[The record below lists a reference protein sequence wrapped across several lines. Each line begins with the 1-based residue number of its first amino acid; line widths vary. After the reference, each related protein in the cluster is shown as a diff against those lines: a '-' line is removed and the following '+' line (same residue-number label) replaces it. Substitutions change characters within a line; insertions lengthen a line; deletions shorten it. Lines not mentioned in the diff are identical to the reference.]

1 MDALAYAP
9 LTLPAHAEPHTTCA
23 CPCARRALSSAYQ
36 GRLQVIR
43 ILLEFDIDL
52 FTLTQFDI
60 DPFDAMFDPTSDT
73 EAELLCRYPLALPL
87 RSLYNKWRAKCGVA
101 PVQLPSPKCSA
112 HRGGRQ
118 LKSLN
123 FVSPTRSSPSKT
135 SKTSIT
141 GHRQQLTPRLG
152 KVVRGAARAKRV
164 VKQVKERKGHADGP
178 RSKVRFSHVVGTPS
192 CLATASALAEGA
204 PGPAVA
210 PPMTAAATVTVPDSV
225 AAEVRGPPPQSAC
238 ASEAAAP
245 AGMAAAPASVAAA
258 PTDVATAPATATS
271 AAKPAAMAG
280 ISTPADAA
288 PPSNPLPVPSL
299 SRWLSNAVCA
309 AEGVEAT
316 GAAAAVVSTARL
328 GSQAA
333 LSILPPQT
341 LIGSKSVLP
350 EARAQCLESE
360 VDQMED
366 VVEVDEHDLYDDYDL
381 YEDKLTTHQRIQLK
395 LRQLFSRAGSERN
408 NRLKEGYMRQHA
420 FAFFVLDQSLAH
432 SDYPNHTR
440 ARYWLGKGQ
449 EVKVAPR
456 SLVLH
461 LARLRPHGLLC
472 GQIRAGDQRSARAK
486 GRYRLNFRPVLMSDS
501 VRIARASQDADWM
514 DLMMWSVLM
523 GHFKLSR
530 MLWLKT
536 STPLRAAVVAAR
548 LCQKMSLKAG
558 PANVEALQEQSKVY
572 ESWALGIL
580 NQVTKSDEDVMNL
593 LTCVPTRTIP
603 NNSANPNA
611 GKKVPLWSV
620 SVLDEAGKAI
630 YPCRSF
636 VAHRHCSFLID
647 QYWHGVYRGSKAAI
661 PEKTS
666 YLRVLLHSV
675 LHFVNLP
682 FIICGC
688 SLPASAFPIKV
699 KQPHFF
705 HAAREKEEEGQEDED
720 EDELEEDYFA
730 EERAHDETALR
741 QASFEYWLAYLNIPK
756 VKFVFHA
763 AASLATN
770 VLLALWLCFQHSSG
784 DPAYFFGE
792 RTGEVVHDW
801 YVQYTL
807 ELVFW
812 VCYAGRV
819 IEETSQFL
827 GSTPSV
833 YFSQFWNRVDLTL
846 VLVNS
851 IALGLRV
858 YDLLH
863 LRPCVRDALA
873 TMHTDGAESQ
883 ITHRYGGECTYDNW
897 RAMDQ
902 LQRDFQVLG
911 MVLLQFRYL
920 EILTAASWFAEVWL
934 VLVAMVADA
943 GPVLFLMLFFALA
956 TGTPACG
963 RLCVCPWTHLL

>member
-1 MDALAYAP
+1 
-9 LTLPAHAEPHTTCA
+9 
-23 CPCARRALSSAYQ
+23 
-36 GRLQVIR
+36 
-43 ILLEFDIDL
+43 
-52 FTLTQFDI
+52 
-60 DPFDAMFDPTSDT
+60 
-73 EAELLCRYPLALPL
+73 
-87 RSLYNKWRAKCGVA
+87 
-101 PVQLPSPKCSA
+101 
-112 HRGGRQ
+112 
-118 LKSLN
+118 
-123 FVSPTRSSPSKT
+123 
-135 SKTSIT
+135 
-141 GHRQQLTPRLG
+141 
-152 KVVRGAARAKRV
+152 
-164 VKQVKERKGHADGP
+164 
-178 RSKVRFSHVVGTPS
+178 
-192 CLATASALAEGA
+192 
-204 PGPAVA
+204 
-210 PPMTAAATVTVPDSV
+210 
-225 AAEVRGPPPQSAC
+225 
-238 ASEAAAP
+238 
-245 AGMAAAPASVAAA
+245 
-258 PTDVATAPATATS
+258 
-271 AAKPAAMAG
+271 
-280 ISTPADAA
+280 
-288 PPSNPLPVPSL
+288 
-299 SRWLSNAVCA
+299 
-309 AEGVEAT
+309 
-316 GAAAAVVSTARL
+316 
-328 GSQAA
+328 
-333 LSILPPQT
+333 
-341 LIGSKSVLP
+341 
-350 EARAQCLESE
+350 
-360 VDQMED
+360 

-449 EVKVAPR
+449 E
-456 SLVLH
+456 
-461 LARLRPHGLLC
+461 
-472 GQIRAGDQRSARAK
+472 
-486 GRYRLNFRPVLMSDS
+486 
-501 VRIARASQDADWM
+501 DADWM

-956 TGTPACG
+956 TGLAMIAGTMLPDLPDGVPEQPPPMAPPAPSPAPFPPVEGYVNRIFTEHFTNVPPPPPPEGFFEFPWAIGLWAALGEIGDVLGNLYSDDYQNPVVAQLTHFNWYPVLLFVTTFAVTVFLENLLIAKMTSTYDYIRQHALDFKAHQSFDLVNEFKDERGPAPPFNIVTLLTDLLSLFANVRKKLGVAEPSHTDGYSVRMSKRAALRVQGLEGQLQAKYDIEWNRG
-963 RLCVCPWTHLL
+963 RDGQQSKQVRDLHELIGSLQGMAKTTERLESDLFSVKTAQEGISSKLDALEQAAGTRRNVLSIPPEEVEVAPRSPRSRSIFKNSIL